1 MNILL
6 LLAIVHRCIAVE
18 PPQPFDFVEDAIVKY
33 VNHSVD
39 PCDNFYRHVCSFDSP
54 NDIAVAALKEV
65 YNYIEDTQKNSLWNH
80 LDIVNSFKSF
90 ESRKK
95 LLSSTEATN
104 DFLIESVKTI
114 CEKKDM
120 DSVHALLSGIN
131 KLESRLKNET
141 VKKPRSKRKTDK
153 AGCNSLTETF
163 RQVLTEKSK
172 DHVITAWELISNF
185 HEAATSYVNTANSI
199 NAHLE
204 VDVRL
209 GIEKTRDMVEEML
222 KTAETYIEVCCHNVY
237 KKSLYFQKTPWVKK
251 QNVVSQ
257 VKNITSQLRIQ
268 DNFGKNFQ
276 IVTDLLFT
284 YEKVFLNCKSKF
296 SVGENSDLLC
306 YILVAS
312 SSILTKG
319 KGHFTT
325 ENNAYN
331 DHPSVSF
338 GYPYYYASQYGIEQA
353 TKLGYTGVA
362 VGHEIGHTFFDEHD
376 KLQYLPYF
384 SKEVEDCVQNQ
395 YNATCM
401 EFKEH
406 SCATTNDFLDE
417 NGADIFGLHLAYEH
431 LKSYYGERLRTKIDR
446 LKMTYEQLFFYAHA
460 IDFCSG
466 TLSFVDKK
474 KNGKYEEHSANNVR
488 VNVIVQHPEFKKAF
502 NCSADSRMM
511 KSATKQCY
519 IYGSKAPKTLKKINN

>member
-65 YNYIEDTQKNSLWNH
+65 YTYIEDIQKSSLWNH

-120 DSVHALLSGIN
+120 DSVHALLSGIDT
-131 KLESRLKNET
+131 LENRLKNT
-141 VKKPRSKRKTDK
+141 TMKKLRSERQTDI
-153 AGCNSLTETF
+153 AGCNSLLETF
-163 RQVLTEKSK
+163 REVLTEKSK

-209 GIEKTRDMVEEML
+209 GIEKTRNMVEDML
-222 KTAETYIEVCCHNVY
+222 KTAETYIE
-237 KKSLYFQKTPWVKK
+237 KTPWVKK

-284 YEKVFLNCKSKF
+284 YEN
-296 SVGENSDLLC
+296 
-306 YILVAS
+306 
-312 SSILTKG
+312 ILTKG

-376 KLQYLPYF
+376 KLQHLPYF
-384 SKEVEDCVQNQ
+384 SKKVEECVQNQ

-431 LKSYYGERLRTKIDR
+431 LKSYYGERIRTKIDR

-502 NCSADSRMM
+502 NCSADSRMI

-519 IYGSKAPKTLKKINN
+519 IYGSKAPETLKKINN